1 MEASLPTDQ
10 PDPPK
15 PLARP
20 LRNFGPS
27 QRALGQRRLL
37 LGLLRGAGIGLLL
50 VLGLTLQA
58 DDPAPRL
65 ALWAGLAVVG
75 VALWFWQGRRVLAP
89 LAERKLLL
97 HDQAL
102 ELQRGAFKRF
112 VVYEGLRHV
121 NVVQGP
127 QERLLSLRLDLDDDS
142 VLLRDLE
149 GLPEAFAAVAG
160 AKPDSAVIEI
170 EERRFDWG
178 EPLPWMVLALAASLA
193 VGLALLL

>member
-1 MEASLPTDQ
+1 MEARLPDTSDTLKSLAQ
-10 PDPPK
+10 PP
-15 PLARP
+15 
-20 LRNFGPS
+20 RNFGPS
-27 QRALGQRRLL
+27 QRALGQRRLV
-37 LGLLRGAGIGLLL
+37 LGLLRGAGMGLLL
-50 VLGLTLQA
+50 VLGLTLQPDEA
-58 DDPAPRL
+58 ASRL
-65 ALWAGLAVVG
+65 ALWAGLAVAG
-75 VALWFWQGRRVLAP
+75 GALWFWQGRRVLAP
-89 LAERKLLL
+89 LAERRLLL

-102 ELQRGAFKRF
+102 ELQRGVFKRF

-121 NVVQGP
+121 KVVQGP

-178 EPLPWMVLALAASLA
+178 EPMPWMVLALAASLA
-193 VGLALLL
+193 LGLALLL

>member
-1 MEASLPTDQ
+1 MEARL
-10 PDPPK
+10 PDPSDTLK
-15 PLARP
+15 SLAQP
-20 LRNFGPS
+20 PRNFGPS
-27 QRALGQRRLL
+27 QRALGQRRLV
-37 LGLLRGAGIGLLL
+37 LGLLRGAGMGLLL
-50 VLGLTLQA
+50 VLGLTLQPDEA
-58 DDPAPRL
+58 ASRL
-65 ALWAGLAVVG
+65 ALWAGLAVAG
-75 VALWFWQGRRVLAP
+75 GALWFWQGRRVLAP
-89 LAERKLLL
+89 LAERRLLL

-102 ELQRGAFKRF
+102 ELQRGVFKRF

-121 NVVQGP
+121 KVVQGP

-178 EPLPWMVLALAASLA
+178 EPMPWMVLALAASLA
-193 VGLALLL
+193 LGLALLL

>member
-1 MEASLPTDQ
+1 MEARL
-10 PDPPK
+10 PDPSDTLK
-15 PLARP
+15 PLAQP
-20 LRNFGPS
+20 PRNFGPS
-27 QRALGQRRLL
+27 QRALGQRRL
-37 LGLLRGAGIGLLL
+37 
-50 VLGLTLQA
+50 VLGLTLQPDEA
-58 DDPAPRL
+58 ASRL
-65 ALWAGLAVVG
+65 ALWAGLAVAG
-75 VALWFWQGRRVLAP
+75 GALWFWQGRRVLAP
-89 LAERKLLL
+89 LAERRLLL

-102 ELQRGAFKRF
+102 ELQRGVFKRF

-121 NVVQGP
+121 KVVQGP

-178 EPLPWMVLALAASLA
+178 EPMPWMVLALAASLA
-193 VGLALLL
+193 LGLALLL

>member
-1 MEASLPTDQ
+1 MEARL
-10 PDPPK
+10 PDPSDTLK
-15 PLARP
+15 PLAQP
-20 LRNFGPS
+20 PRNFGPS
-27 QRALGQRRLL
+27 QRALGQRRLV
-37 LGLLRGAGIGLLL
+37 LGLLRGAGMGLLL
-50 VLGLTLQA
+50 VLGLTLQPDEA
-58 DDPAPRL
+58 ASRL
-65 ALWAGLAVVG
+65 ALWAGLAVAG
-75 VALWFWQGRRVLAP
+75 GALWFWQGRRVLAP
-89 LAERKLLL
+89 LAERRLLL

-102 ELQRGAFKRF
+102 ELQRGVFKRF

-121 NVVQGP
+121 KVVQGP

-178 EPLPWMVLALAASLA
+178 EPMPWMVLALAASLA
-193 VGLALLL
+193 LGLALLL